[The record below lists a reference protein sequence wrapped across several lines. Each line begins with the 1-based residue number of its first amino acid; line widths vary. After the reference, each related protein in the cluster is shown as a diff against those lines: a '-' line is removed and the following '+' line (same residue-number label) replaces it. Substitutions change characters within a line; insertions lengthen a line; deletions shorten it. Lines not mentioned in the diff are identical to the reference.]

1 VSACTHIKEEKEYSV
16 EGETE
21 YEKETVRRKE
31 KREGGMNERDRNSA
45 IKDTGRK
52 KTCQKKKHIF

>member
-1 VSACTHIKEEKEYSV
+1 MLFINGSVIFYTLQKFKKFLLCVSACTQIKEEKEYSV

-31 KREGGMNERDRNSA
+31 KREGGRE
-45 IKDTGRK
+45 G
-52 KTCQKKKHIF
+52 